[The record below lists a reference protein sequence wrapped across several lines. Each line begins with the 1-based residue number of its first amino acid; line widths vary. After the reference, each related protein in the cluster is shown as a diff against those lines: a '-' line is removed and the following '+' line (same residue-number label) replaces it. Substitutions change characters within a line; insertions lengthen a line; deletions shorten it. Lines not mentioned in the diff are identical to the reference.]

1 MPGRGGAYSV
11 RVVHRGG
18 GHIVFGSCIGGAG
31 GGGGGHIVFGSCIC
45 VYVDL
50 SVCP

>member
-1 MPGRGGAYSV
+1 MFGSCIGGGAYSV

-18 GHIVFGSCIGGAG
+18 G